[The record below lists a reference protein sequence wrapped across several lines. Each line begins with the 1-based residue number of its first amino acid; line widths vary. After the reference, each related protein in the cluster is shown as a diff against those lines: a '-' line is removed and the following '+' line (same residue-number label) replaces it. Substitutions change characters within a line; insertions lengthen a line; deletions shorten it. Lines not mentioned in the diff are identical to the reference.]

1 VRRAVTELFDA
12 SNLDD
17 EQLQVAIRV
26 AHNNLKD
33 RKSNFNEFVQ
43 EGAHDRVVQYSY
55 LHFLFANMIVLALD
69 KESNLRS
76 TPNGNINI

>member
-43 EGAHDRVVQYSY
+43 EGAHERVVQYSY